1 MANIFEKSAIKI
13 EEKIWKKW
21 HFKTR
26 IKILKSFYGQ
36 IRGQKFPIN
45 VTVNLRRTV
54 IQNRINRKEQLLWQD
69 MEKT

>member
-1 MANIFEKSAIKI
+1 M
-13 EEKIWKKW
+13 
-21 HFKTR
+21 
-26 IKILKSFYGQ
+26 SFYGQ